1 MVIRKVAEKVK
12 VEKEVAKANAFVMLF
27 EILGVATEGTPVTL
41 GMKVVVAGDV
51 AGVAALVAVVVVAW
65 ACRLQDMDIH
75 LQDTVIHLWDM
86 ALLRLGMAI
95 RLLDTVIRLHMVIHR
110 QDMVIHHQNMGT
122 HLLQN
127 ISIHLQQD
135 MRIHLQQDM
144 VIQHQQVTATRIR
157 AIASCRQ
164 DAQEA
169 LHHLEDQDL
178 ALHLDLDLHMQHH
191 RHWHRFQ
198 GLDQQGLLLCHP
210 VGSSTPTLQAR
221 GLTLSTGRL
230 AIQLGIRLQ
239 QRTSRRAVLCRRR
252 HLQDRL
258 LQVACPRAGSRQT
271 IPKAANHIISTALLG
286 LQAGRRRSDLTRAC
300 RRCAL
305 YKRSR
310 WQETR

>member
-1 MVIRKVAEKVK
+1 MSG
-12 VEKEVAKANAFVMLF
+12 ML
-27 EILGVATEGTPVTL
+27 EG
-41 GMKVVVAGDV
+41 KVVAVTGAGR
-51 AGVAALVAVVVVAW
+51 GVGREIALLCAKEGAAVIVNDPGEAALHWQPPFSASPFYW
-65 ACRLQDMDIH
+65 
-75 LQDTVIHLWDM
+75 
-86 ALLRLGMAI
+86 GFAI
-95 RLLDTVIRLHMVIHR
+95 
-110 QDMVIHHQNMGT
+110 
-122 HLLQN
+122 
-127 ISIHLQQD
+127 
-135 MRIHLQQDM
+135 
-144 VIQHQQVTATRIR
+144 
-157 AIASCRQ
+157 
-164 DAQEA
+164 
-169 LHHLEDQDL
+169 
-178 ALHLDLDLHMQHH
+178 
-191 RHWHRFQ
+191 
-198 GLDQQGLLLCHP
+198 DQQGLLLCHP
-210 VGSSTPTLQAR
+210 VGSSTPTLQAG